1 MWSQLLRK
9 QGGCIRYCT
18 VRIVSQALYELC
30 SWTIGAKSSPKMNS
44 SGDKHQQDIQ
54 VHVVIL
60 KQPKLTDYNG
70 APVDLH

>member
-30 SWTIGAKSSPKMNS
+30 SWTIGAKSSPKMNC
-44 SGDKHQQDIQ
+44 SGDKHQQRHTGTSSHFKSVQ
-54 VHVVIL
+54 
-60 KQPKLTDYNG
+60 TS
-70 APVDLH
+70 